1 VAKRETYINQVPGED
16 ACRDA
21 FNILQAVRHDD
32 LLMVRMIMEHQ
43 TTEWG
48 TEDILATTVAW
59 LALALKAMPA
69 EYAEHFVGHLRET
82 SELSE
87 DERASLA
94 AHAGVVL

>member
-1 VAKRETYINQVPGED
+1 MSETYINQVPGED
-16 ACRDA
+16 TSRDA

-32 LLMVRMIMEHQ
+32 LLMVRVIMEHQ

-48 TEDILATTVAW
+48 AEDILATTVAW

-82 SELSE
+82 SELTE
-87 DERASLA
+87 DERATLA
-94 AHAGVVL
+94 TQELA